1 MKKIV
6 GMFAVLMLGA
16 TLLAAD
22 GWKHCDPAGTWYG
35 VTAPYLLTIT
45 PKGEDSYT
53 LVFQAVYD
61 AALYGYSVDT
71 NWSGSMVQRGN
82 RSFEARAM
90 GMYIFAPEGSTEEIP
105 ELDIIH
111 SVVQIAPNCEEI
123 THTID
128 VFGGYLPYVPGE
140 TVPFVTPMDLDWLV
154 GGEPLVEIY
163 ARMKELE

>member
-16 TLLAAD
+16 TLLAAA
-22 GWKHCDPAGTWYG
+22 GWKHCDPSGTWYG

-61 AALYGYSVDT
+61 LAPYGYPVDT

-82 RSFEARAM
+82 KGFESRSLAM
-90 GMYIFAPEGSTEEIP
+90 FIFVPEGSTEEIV
-105 ELDIIH
+105 EMDIVH
-111 SVVQIAPNCEEI
+111 SVVQIAPNCEEL
-123 THTID
+123 TQTID
-128 VFGGYLPYVPGE
+128 VFGAYFPYVPGE
-140 TVPFVTPMDLDWLV
+140 TVPFVTPVDVDALP
-154 GGEPLVEIY
+154 GGETIVEIY